1 MKQSSYHRTDSE
13 RTVPE
18 SLKSSKY
25 EESIDNGSY
34 QKQDSNETQY
44 TPVDQRLMEAYE
56 EARIVV
62 KTDCNESKAE
72 RNLGNSNVF

>member
-1 MKQSSYHRTDSE
+1 M
-13 RTVPE
+13 PE

-62 KTDCNESKAE
+62 KTDSNESKPE
-72 RNLGNSNVF
+72 INLGRSNVFSINEMK

>member
-1 MKQSSYHRTDSE
+1 M
-13 RTVPE
+13 PE

-62 KTDCNESKAE
+62 KTDCNEIKTE
-72 RNLGNSNVF
+72 INLSRSNV

>member
-1 MKQSSYHRTDSE
+1 M
-13 RTVPE
+13 PE

-25 EESIDNGSY
+25 EESIDSGSY

-56 EARIVV
+56 EARVVV
-62 KTDCNESKAE
+62 KTECNESKPE
-72 RNLGNSNVF
+72 MNLGRSNVYSINEMK